1 MGGRAFGPPLCRGC
15 APATPPSKTI
25 AHQPYAFIPAVRLK
39 QGGCPQPIARRD
51 SLNGGSD
58 EELVNKGVLRGP
70 QRPFVDQE
78 RSCRC
83 RSSWSFVALS
93 GPSWTKRSCRCRSS
107 CPSWPLAALR
117 GQKEVAVAVLRGPSW
132 PLAAL
137 RGQKEVAVAV
147 LRSFVALS
155 GPPWTKRS
163 CRCRSSWPFVAL
175 SGPPWTKRSCRC
187 RSSWSFVAL
196 SGPSW
201 TKRSC
206 RCRSSWSF
214 VALRGQ
220 KEVAALRGQ
229 KEVAV
234 AVLRRPSW
242 PFVDKKKFSL
252 PLRGPPRKDHNFQF
266 RQQST
271 TPKHYNGTANTA
283 SNPARPVAISV
294 LTANYEN
301 ATMLLFPWAIPCQY
315 CVCLTG

>member
-1 MGGRAFGPPLCRGC
+1 MGCRAFGPPLCRGC

-39 QGGCPQPIARRD
+39 QGGCPQPILKRD

-78 RSCRC
+78 RS
-83 RSSWSFVALS
+83 SSWPLAALRGQKEVAVAVLR
-93 GPSWTKRSCRCRSS
+93 GPSWPLAALRGQKEVAVAVLRGPSWPSAALRGQKEVAVAVLRG
-107 CPSWPLAALR
+107 PSWPLAALR

-147 LRSFVALS
+147 LR
-155 GPPWTKRS
+155 
-163 CRCRSSWPFVAL
+163 
-175 SGPPWTKRSCRC
+175 
-187 RSSWSFVAL
+187 
-196 SGPSW
+196 GPSW
-201 TKRSC
+201 P
-206 RCRSSWSF
+206 
-214 VALRGQ
+214 L
-220 KEVAALRGQ
+220 AALRGQ
-229 KEVAV
+229 KEVALAVLRGPSWPSAALRGQKGVAV
-234 AVLRRPSW
+234 AVLRRPSR

>member
-58 EELVNKGVLRGP
+58 EELVNKGVFRGP

-78 RSCRC
+78 RS
-83 RSSWSFVALS
+83 S
-93 GPSWTKRSCRCRSS
+93 
-107 CPSWPLAALR
+107 SWPLAALR
-117 GQKEVAVAVLRGPSW
+117 GS
-132 PLAAL
+132 
-137 RGQKEVAVAV
+137 
-147 LRSFVALS
+147 
-155 GPPWTKRS
+155 KRS
-163 CRCRSSWPFVAL
+163 CRCRSSWSFVAL

-214 VALRGQ
+214 VALSGPPWTKRSCRCRSSWSFVALSGPSWT
-220 KEVAALRGQ
+220 KRSCRCRSSWPLAALRGQ

-234 AVLRRPSW
+234 AVLRGPSR
-242 PFVDKKKFSL
+242 PFVDKKKLSL